1 MFYAYDSFERRVKT
15 FSSRKDRDG
24 YVAALDP
31 TAESLTPAQARSAMT
46 DWLVNH
52 RGFDGSD
59 VARLT
64 MRELVGMYGRH
75 RPRFSRF

>member
-1 MFYAYDSFERRVKT
+1 MFYAYDSFERCIKS
-15 FSSRKDRDG
+15 FDGRKDRDG

-31 TAESLTPAQARSAMT
+31 TAQPLTPAQARSAMV

-59 VARLT
+59 ITRLT
-64 MRELVGMYGRH
+64 MRELVGVYGRH
-75 RPRFSRF
+75 RPRFSQF

>member
-1 MFYAYDSFERRVKT
+1 MFYAYDSFERCVKA
-15 FSSRKDRDG
+15 FDGRKERDG

-31 TAESLTPAQARSAMT
+31 TAESLTPAQARSAMA
-46 DWLVNH
+46 DWLVNN

>member
-1 MFYAYDSFERRVKT
+1 MFYAYDHFERRVKA
-15 FSSRKDRDG
+15 FAGKKERDG
-24 YVAALDP
+24 YVAALVPNVDP
-31 TAESLTPAQARSAMT
+31 LTPAQARSAMT